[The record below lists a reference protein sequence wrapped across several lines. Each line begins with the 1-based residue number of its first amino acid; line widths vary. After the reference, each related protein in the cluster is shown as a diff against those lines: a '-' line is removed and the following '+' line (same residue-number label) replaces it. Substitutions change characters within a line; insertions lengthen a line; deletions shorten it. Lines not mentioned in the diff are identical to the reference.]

1 MKKLLL
7 LFTIAQCLTSC
18 NGQESKKMNNK
29 MEKIVIV
36 KKDTIKIN
44 EFNLNSNLDK
54 ILIPLGLNK
63 TDNNNS
69 EYNLNLD
76 YEEFS
81 FSPNQNFQFNDLNLG
96 KISSLII
103 YYLKDNNSAFTY
115 ELELENNNNCELLIG
130 EFNKSFGKP
139 TFYKKNENTKD
150 RPIFL
155 DENGEQETQ
164 HIIEELIKWNDGRQ
178 NVSYFVIHKKNLTI
192 NENKLTVIAVSN
204 VHEKY
209 AEWIDFRS
217 LNMAFPK

>member
-1 MKKLLL
+1 
-7 LFTIAQCLTSC
+7 
-18 NGQESKKMNNK
+18 

-139 TFYKKNENTKD
+139 TFYKKTK
-150 RPIFL
+150 IQKIVL
-155 DENGEQETQ
+155 
-164 HIIEELIKWNDGRQ
+164 
-178 NVSYFVIHKKNLTI
+178 YFWMKMESKKHSILL
-192 NENKLTVIAVSN
+192 KS
-204 VHEKY
+204 
-209 AEWIDFRS
+209 
-217 LNMAFPK
+217 